1 MALRLLDFGLEI
13 GDGLWAID
21 VDLWSVSG
29 GNGEKGGI
37 YLKDLLL
44 GGLYG
49 NLHGGGEE
57 KRKGRL
63 RGLEHCAYAS
73 SLAPPP
79 MQTQAGENYLRQLA
93 TYIRRNGQALAEA
106 GLFRRRKP
114 EPLSPYPFLPL
125 GWLSPSLSPLPPKPL
140 LLAIDTHHLF
150 YILMRLEALGI
161 QAGPLDVQVEPPSR
175 PTSYANF
182 YAGQTDPETLSLASF
197 RSSLSIV
204 SNLSLPT
211 SWWSRQEPLTIDAE
225 LKFIYSSFTKLPA
238 LAISAPGKKVI
249 AELVGESLD
258 RNAIPLDVFKNLQRL
273 ECENIDPRILLGWD
287 LLSISLRSVKIRKS
301 GLQDISQLFI
311 GAVLDDRARR
321 QGTSSQKRQRDTS
334 LQPTPGS
341 PGEPPPSGQLPSAS
355 WAFLKHLYLPDNNLT
370 LFPAELLPYLTSVTH
385 LDLSSNLF
393 VSVPSGLEELYSL
406 TSLNLADNIIDS
418 VLGIYLNL
426 GQLLHLN
433 LSHNRLESLC
443 GLERLLALER
453 VDLRHNLLE
462 ESSEIGRLVVLP
474 NISELWIEGNP
485 FVEIEESYRINCFD
499 YFWKEDKTIILDGTP
514 PTMYERRSLG
524 ISEHAKSI
532 LPPSSSS
539 APVIAIEPSYDQ
551 VFAAPPHLRH
561 NAELSSK
568 ESPQTPSDTAS
579 LVTGGRR
586 QKKIKRIV
594 DLDGNFASAP
604 HSRLGSIQPTTSVVL
619 PLDDPAEV
627 LPPSKRSRHGRY
639 QTEHIPPSE
648 NIYPS
653 NKSDTRRA
661 RQSASAFEGSSEDER
676 DVDKYR
682 RTIESLKKD
691 MGDGWLKVYNQTQA
705 S

>member
-1 MALRLLDFGLEI
+1 
-13 GDGLWAID
+13 
-21 VDLWSVSG
+21 
-29 GNGEKGGI
+29 
-37 YLKDLLL
+37 
-44 GGLYG
+44 
-49 NLHGGGEE
+49 
-57 KRKGRL
+57 
-63 RGLEHCAYAS
+63 
-73 SLAPPP
+73 
-79 MQTQAGENYLRQLA
+79 MQTQAGDDYLRQLA
-93 TYIRRNGQALAEA
+93 AYIRRNGQALAEA

-114 EPLSPYPFLPL
+114 EPYPFLP
-125 GWLSPSLSPLPPKPL
+125 WLSRPKPL

-161 QAGPLDVQVEPPSR
+161 HAGPLDVQVEPPSR

-182 YAGQTDPETLSLASF
+182 YAGQTDPETLSLVSF

-238 LAISAPGKKVI
+238 LSISAPGKKVI

-258 RNAIPLDVFKNLQRL
+258 RNAIPFDVFKNLQRL

-311 GAVLDDRARR
+311 GAVLDDRSRR
-321 QGTSSQKRQRDTS
+321 QGTSSQQRQRDTS
-334 LQPTPGS
+334 LQPAPSS
-341 PGEPPPSGQLPSAS
+341 PGEPPTSRQLPSAS

-462 ESSEIGRLVVLP
+462 ESSEIGRLVLLP
-474 NISELWIEGNP
+474 NISELWIQGNP
-485 FVEIEESYRINCFD
+485 FVEIEESYRINCFE
-499 YFWKEDKTIILDGTP
+499 YFWKEDKTVILDGTP
-514 PTMYERRSLG
+514 PTMYERRSLSV
-524 ISEHAKSI
+524 SEHAKPI

-551 VFAAPPHLRH
+551 VFIAPSRPP
-561 NAELSSK
+561 SK

-579 LVTGGRR
+579 SVAGGRR
-586 QKKIKRIV
+586 QKKTKRIV
-594 DLDGNFASAP
+594 DLDGNSASAP
-604 HSRLGSIQPTTSVVL
+604 HSRLGSIQATTPAAAPLNEPT
-619 PLDDPAEV
+619 EV
-627 LPPSKRSRHGRY
+627 SPPSKRSRHGRY
-639 QTEHIPPSE
+639 QTEHIPTSE

-653 NKSDTRRA
+653 NKSEARRA
-661 RQSASAFEGSSEDER
+661 RQSASAFEGSSGDER
-676 DVDKYR
+676 DVDTYR

>member
-1 MALRLLDFGLEI
+1 
-13 GDGLWAID
+13 
-21 VDLWSVSG
+21 
-29 GNGEKGGI
+29 
-37 YLKDLLL
+37 
-44 GGLYG
+44 
-49 NLHGGGEE
+49 
-57 KRKGRL
+57 
-63 RGLEHCAYAS
+63 
-73 SLAPPP
+73 
-79 MQTQAGENYLRQLA
+79 MQTQAGDEYLRQLA

-106 GLFRRRKP
+106 ALFRRRKP
-114 EPLSPYPFLPL
+114 EPPFLPL
-125 GWLSPSLSPLPPKPL
+125 GWLSPSPKPKPL
-140 LLAIDTHHLF
+140 LLSIDTHHLF
-150 YILMRLEALGI
+150 YILMRIEALGI
-161 QAGPLDVQVEPPSR
+161 HAGPLDVQVEPPSR

-311 GAVLDDRARR
+311 GAVLDDRSRR
-321 QGTSSQKRQRDTS
+321 QGTSSQQRQRDTS
-334 LQPTPGS
+334 LQPAPSS
-341 PGEPPPSGQLPSAS
+341 PGEPSPTLSQLPSAS

-370 LFPAELLPYLTSVTH
+370 LFPASLLPYLTSVTH

-406 TSLNLADNIIDS
+406 ASLNLADNIIDS

-443 GLERLLALER
+443 GLERLLTLER

-474 NISELWIEGNP
+474 NISEIWIEGNP

-524 ISEHAKSI
+524 VSEHAKPI

-551 VFAAPPHLRH
+551 VFIAPPRPP
-561 NAELSSK
+561 AK

-586 QKKIKRIV
+586 QKKTKRIV
-594 DLDGNFASAP
+594 DLDGNSASAP
-604 HSRLGSIQPTTSVVL
+604 HSRLGSIQATTPAAA
-619 PLDDPAEV
+619 PLDEPTEV
-627 LPPSKRSRHGRY
+627 SPPSKRSRHGRY
-639 QTEHIPPSE
+639 QTEHIPTSE

-653 NKSDTRRA
+653 NKSEARRA
-661 RQSASAFEGSSEDER
+661 RQSASAFEGSSGDER
-676 DVDKYR
+676 DVDTYR